1 MRNIIKNFVLAG
13 ATATLMLGSQAA
25 QAKIPEVKFHVVQG
39 EFENLPTMEMKYQ
52 GGNWKWVNSGDS
64 FNTRIKIYFK
74 ARGKVN
80 FAHIHLVD
88 TGASLWALP
97 ANYKTNKYEELRTV
111 SIAKTI
117 LSPFQSKAAALCDV
131 FGGQNKAV
139 RDMSLSAEMQVS
151 QSGDVVR
158 KNGQLPV
165 KVVCQPKPGDP
176 ARTPA
181 DLKVSQ
187 LKLYT
192 VPARPVCGKPVVLIT
207 EIWTNKPGKVDFFL
221 TRSDG
226 KKQAASVKTQKVA
239 TGYVKRWSK
248 TYTHEKSVNLKYQ
261 VVLANQPM
269 TSNWADMKLN
279 CGAGTDITKPGDLAN

>member
-1 MRNIIKNFVLAG
+1 MKKTIRKTIFAIAG
-13 ATATLMLGSQAA
+13 AGMMLASQNAM
-25 QAKIPEVKFHVVQG
+25 AKIQEVKFHVVQG

-97 ANYKTNKYEELRTV
+97 ANYKTSKYEELRTV
-111 SIAKTI
+111 SIGKTI
-117 LSPFQSKAAALCDV
+117 LTPFQSKAAALCDV

-139 RDMSLSAEMQVS
+139 RDMSLSAQMQVS

-158 KNGQLPV
+158 KNGPLPV

-176 ARTPA
+176 ARTPV

-192 VPARPVCGKPVVLIT
+192 IPARPVCGEPVVLIT

-226 KKQAASVKTQKVA
+226 KKQAASVTTGKVA
-239 TGYVKRWSK
+239 NGYVQRWSK
-248 TYTHEKSVNLKYQ
+248 TYTHKKSVDLKYQ
-261 VVLANQPM
+261 VVLANQSM
-269 TSNWADMKLN
+269 TSNWADMKLK
-279 CGAGTDITKPGDLAN
+279 CGAGADIAKPGDLAN